1 MIAQGN
7 DPVETVVITANIIDT
22 VHMPANKR
30 NASALTLSHRFLITH
45 FQFRLLALA
54 LLSG

>member
-7 DPVETVVITANIIDT
+7 DPVETVIITGNIIDT

-30 NASALTLSHRFLITH
+30 NASALPLSHQVLITH

>member
-1 MIAQGN
+1 M
-7 DPVETVVITANIIDT
+7 ETVVITGNIIDT

-30 NASALTLSHRFLITH
+30 NASALPLSHRFLITH